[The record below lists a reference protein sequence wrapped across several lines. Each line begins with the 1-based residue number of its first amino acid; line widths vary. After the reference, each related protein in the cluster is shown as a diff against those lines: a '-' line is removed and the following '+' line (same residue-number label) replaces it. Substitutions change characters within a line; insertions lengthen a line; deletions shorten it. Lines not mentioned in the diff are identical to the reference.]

1 MFYIADQ
8 HFQGKTPNS
17 VQDFQSLLFQ
27 VFSRAD
33 VHSDLYYLKDLS
45 NLLCLPVSV
54 NELIA
59 SCDKGATLHYFVVDC
74 RPPDQYNNGH
84 LSTAFHLDCSLML
97 NDPSA
102 FTTAV
107 QALLAS
113 QKQAIDA
120 KSVAAGEHLCFMGSG
135 REEEDCYVHMVVSSF
150 LQKHHRY
157 VSLLHGGYQS
167 LHKFIVEQQCEQFLV
182 DHCKKMCL
190 SCTAN
195 SALNGDGGA
204 HDAKKAKEGGEQST
218 SAFLQ
223 KLSTV
228 VKPKMFANMKEK
240 IVDYVVN
247 PNQKPVVK
255 HVSSADKIGKRY
267 KGSKFSLDDQPA
279 DFEEDPDVAYENKH
293 ELNLEEWKKQM
304 NPIGFFECC
313 EISAD
318 GTQQTPGY
326 LALTDTHL
334 YIIKDSKSK
343 KDHGTISVQRPLE
356 MIVQITSK
364 RKHPEIIT
372 FKYGHAGQDNESVLI
387 AKDSIYL
394 QNPFDVTRLIKQQV
408 VKILDQNNVST
419 D

>member
-1 MFYIADQ
+1 
-8 HFQGKTPNS
+8 
-17 VQDFQSLLFQ
+17 
-27 VFSRAD
+27 
-33 VHSDLYYLKDLS
+33 
-45 NLLCLPVSV
+45 
-54 NELIA
+54 
-59 SCDKGATLHYFVVDC
+59 
-74 RPPDQYNNGH
+74 
-84 LSTAFHLDCSLML
+84 ML

-195 SALNGDGGA
+195 SALNGDDGA

-279 DFEEDPDVAYENKH
+279 DFGK
-293 ELNLEEWKKQM
+293 
-304 NPIGFFECC
+304 
-313 EISAD
+313 
-318 GTQQTPGY
+318 
-326 LALTDTHL
+326 
-334 YIIKDSKSK
+334 
-343 KDHGTISVQRPLE
+343 
-356 MIVQITSK
+356 
-364 RKHPEIIT
+364 
-372 FKYGHAGQDNESVLI
+372 
-387 AKDSIYL
+387 
-394 QNPFDVTRLIKQQV
+394 
-408 VKILDQNNVST
+408 
-419 D
+419 